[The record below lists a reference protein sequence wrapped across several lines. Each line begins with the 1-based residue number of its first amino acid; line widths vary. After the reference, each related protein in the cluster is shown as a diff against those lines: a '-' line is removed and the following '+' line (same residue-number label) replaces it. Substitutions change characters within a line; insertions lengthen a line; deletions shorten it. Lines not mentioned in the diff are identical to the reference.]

1 MYKQIRRERL
11 IGLFCLLLLFGSI
24 VPGQAQKDNRFEV
37 SKNLDIFNA
46 LIKEVEMFY
55 VDSVDVEKT
64 VRRGINSM
72 LGSLDPYTEY
82 YPEQEMDKL
91 KIMTTGEYG
100 GIGSY
105 IRGRQEGGVYIIEPF
120 EGMPAALAGL
130 QAGDRILAID
140 TVDVTNKSSDEVSNL
155 LKGVPNT
162 KMVLKIQRPN
172 EKKPREVELLRKQIL
187 VDQVTYYG
195 VRGDGVGYIYL
206 KGFTDKSAQEVKNAF
221 EDLKKNHQIKS
232 LILDLRNNGGGLLES
247 ATQIVSMFVP
257 KGKEV
262 VSTKGKISQWDR
274 TYRTANEPLD
284 TVMPM
289 AVLINGNSAS
299 AAEIVSGSL
308 QDMDRAVLV
317 GQRSFGK
324 GLVQSP
330 RELPYNGS
338 VKITMSKYY
347 IPSGRCIQ
355 QMDYT
360 HRKADGSVAA
370 IPDSLTS
377 VFYTSKGRPVRD
389 GGGVRP
395 EFEIEEEEIP
405 TMMYYLATDFVLVDF
420 VTNWAQKHKN
430 IPPVEEF
437 TVSDEDFE
445 AFKKYAKEKNFTYDR
460 QSEKVL
466 KNLKEIAK
474 FEGYMNSDSTI
485 FNELEARLTP
495 NLDRDFE
502 LYKDQI
508 KKLMASEIVKRYY
521 FQKGELQESLKED
534 KVLEKALE
542 VLADPE
548 LYNKTLSTPEE
559 GGTKRAEGKAKSSNG
574 NGNMAVR
581 QAIGISGFLI

>member
-24 VPGQAQKDNRFEV
+24 MPGQAQKDNRFEV

-46 LIKEVEMFY
+46 LVKEVEMFY

-91 KIMTTGEYG
+91 KMMTTGEYG

-140 TVDVTNKSSDEVSNL
+140 TVDVTEKSSDEVSNL

-324 GLVQSP
+324 GLVQST

-395 EFEIEEEEIP
+395 EFEIEEEEMP
-405 TMMYYLATDFVLVDF
+405 TMMYYLATDFVLLDF
-420 VTNWAQKHKN
+420 VTNWAQKHKT

-445 AFKKYAKEKNFTYDR
+445 AFKNYAKEKNFTYDR

-495 NLDRDFE
+495 NLDSDFE
-502 LYKDQI
+502 LYKGQI
-508 KKLMASEIVKRYY
+508 KKLMASEIIKRYY
-521 FQKGELQESLKED
+521 FQKGELLESLKDDE
-534 KVLEKALE
+534 VLEKAIE
-542 VLADPE
+542 VLGNQE

-559 GGTKRAEGKAKSSNG
+559 GDTKPVEDKSKPSTGG
-574 NGNMAVR
+574 NIAYVFD
-581 QAIGISGFLI
+581 QTIG

>member
-24 VPGQAQKDNRFEV
+24 MPGQAQKDNRFEV

-46 LIKEVEMFY
+46 LVKEVEMFY

-105 IRGRQEGGVYIIEPF
+105 IRGREEGGVYIIEPF

-140 TVDVTNKSSDEVSNL
+140 TVDVSEKTSDEVSNL

-162 KMVLKIQRPN
+162 KMILKIQRPN
-172 EKKPREVELLRKQIL
+172 EKKPREVELIRKQIL

-324 GLVQSP
+324 GLVQST

-355 QMDYT
+355 QMDYS
-360 HRKADGSVAA
+360 HRKADGSVDA

-395 EFEIEEEEIP
+395 EFEIEEEEVP

-420 VTNWAQKHKN
+420 VTNWAQKHKT

-445 AFKKYAKEKNFTYDR
+445 AFKNYAKEKNFTYDR

-474 FEGYMNSDSTI
+474 FEGYMKSDSTI

-495 NLDRDFE
+495 NLDRDFD

-508 KKLMASEIVKRYY
+508 KKLMASEIIKRYY
-521 FQKGELQESLKED
+521 FQKGELLESLKNDE
-534 KVLEKALE
+534 VLEKALE
-542 VLADPE
+542 VLGNQE
-548 LYNKTLSTPEE
+548 LYNKTLSTPEKKE
-559 GGTKRAEGKAKSSNG
+559 EESQPTADKTKSLSDG
-574 NGNMAVR
+574 NLAYRFDQAVV
-581 QAIGISGFLI
+581 

>member
-1 MYKQIRRERL
+1 MYKQVRRERL
-11 IGLFCLLLLFGSI
+11 IGLFCLLLLFGS
-24 VPGQAQKDNRFEV
+24 VMPGQAQKDNRFEV

-140 TVDVTNKSSDEVSNL
+140 TVDVTEKSSDEVSNL

-324 GLVQSP
+324 GLVQST

-338 VKITMSKYY
+338 VKVTMSKYY

-360 HRKADGSVAA
+360 HRKADGSVDA

-395 EFEIEEEEIP
+395 EFEIEEEEMP
-405 TMMYYLATDFVLVDF
+405 TMMYYLATDFVLLDF
-420 VTNWAQKHKN
+420 ITNWAQKHKT
-430 IPPVEEF
+430 IPSVDDF
-437 TVSDEDFE
+437 SVSDADFE
-445 AFKKYAKEKNFTYDR
+445 AFKNYAKEKNFTYDR

-508 KKLMASEIVKRYY
+508 KKLMASEIIKRYY
-521 FQKGELQESLKED
+521 FQKGELLESLKDDE
-534 KVLEKALE
+534 VLEKAIE
-542 VLADPE
+542 VLGNQE
-548 LYNKTLSTPEE
+548 LYNKTLSTPE
-559 GGTKRAEGKAKSSNG
+559 GNAAKPAEDKAKPSTGG
-574 NGNMAVR
+574 NIAYIFD
-581 QAIGISGFLI
+581 QTIG